1 MIGGLLTVRKIF
13 ATPRGYYYDYGH
25 GLSLYVYGGRGLA
38 MFISNSPRQPHL
50 LIQVTVDGGDTS
62 KHYALNLL
70 SLMLANLL
78 VRSAHAKQGN
88 LRTMHPA

>member
-1 MIGGLLTVRKIF
+1 
-13 ATPRGYYYDYGH
+13 
-25 GLSLYVYGGRGLA
+25 